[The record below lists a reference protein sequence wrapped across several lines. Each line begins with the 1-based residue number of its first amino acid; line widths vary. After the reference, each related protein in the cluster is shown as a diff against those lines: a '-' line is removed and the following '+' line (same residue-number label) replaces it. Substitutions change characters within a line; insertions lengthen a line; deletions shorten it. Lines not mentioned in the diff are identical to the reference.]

1 MEVNRAAPASASG
14 KTVIGAE
21 PETVFSVISAIDGW
35 PSWNPDVKSV
45 ELDGPI
51 EPGTVFRW
59 KAGSSSIT
67 SRLEVVDPPREL
79 AWTGRTMGVK
89 AIHVFRF
96 EAQDGGTLA
105 RSEESWEGLIAT
117 LLKGWSRGT
126 LEKGIKDVLSHL
138 KAESE
143 RRARLA

>member
-1 MEVNRAAPASASG
+1 MEVNRAAPATASG
-14 KTVIGAE
+14 ETLIGAG
-21 PETVFSVISAIDGW
+21 PETVFRVISAIDEW
-35 PSWNPDVKSV
+35 PSWNPDVNSV
-45 ELDGPI
+45 ELDGPV

-67 SRLEVVDPPREL
+67 SRLEVVDPPRGF
-79 AWTGRTMGVK
+79 AWTGKTMGIK

-96 EAQDGGTLA
+96 EAQDGNTLA

-117 LLKGWSRGT
+117 VLKGWSRRT
-126 LEKGIKDVLSHL
+126 LKQGIEHVLSHL

-143 RRARLA
+143 RRAPSA